1 MKAKVNNPVKK
12 ANVLM
17 TILITL
23 GVIILI
29 CLMLFSWVAGAYNTL
44 VSADTSTE
52 NSWAKVQTAYERRLD
67 LLPNLARTVK
77 GSSDFEKET
86 LVGVAKARGGIRV
99 ANNPAELEEANRPV
113 MTMMAGMMTYAEQYP
128 NIKSTELYKGL
139 MDELAGTENRIKW
152 ERDNYNDAVKTYKT
166 TIRMFPKNIVAS
178 IFNFDVNKWEV
189 FESSVN
195 ATSAPVINFE

>member
-1 MKAKVNNPVKK
+1 MNKK
-12 ANVLM
+12 AMNALGIVG
-17 TILITL
+17 IVI
-23 GVIILI
+23 GVIFLI
-29 CLMLFSWVAGAYNTL
+29 FLMFFSWIAGSYNTL

-52 NSWAKVQTAYERRLD
+52 ASWGKVQTAYERRLD

-86 LVGVAKARGGIRV
+86 LIEVAKARGGIRV
-99 ANNPAELEEANRPV
+99 ANNPTSLEEANRPV

-152 ERDNYNDAVKTYKT
+152 ERDNYNDEVKNYKNQV
-166 TIRMFPKNIVAS
+166 RMFPGSMIAS
-178 IFNFDVNKWEV
+178 MFNFDADKWEM
-189 FESSVN
+189 FEGREEGKV
-195 ATSAPVINFE
+195 APEISFE

>member
-1 MKAKVNNPVKK
+1 MNALGIVGIV
-12 ANVLM
+12 
-17 TILITL
+17 I
-23 GVIILI
+23 GVIFLI
-29 CLMLFSWVAGAYNTL
+29 FLMFFSWIAGSYNLL

-52 NSWAKVQTAYERRLD
+52 ASWGKVQTAYERRLD

-86 LVGVAKARGGIRV
+86 LIEVAKARGGIRV
-99 ANNPAELEEANRPV
+99 ANNPTSLEEANRPV

-152 ERDNYNDAVKTYKT
+152 ERDNYNDEVKNYKNQV
-166 TIRMFPKNIVAS
+166 RMFPGSMIAS
-178 IFNFDVNKWEV
+178 MFNFDADKWEM
-189 FESSVN
+189 FEGREEGKV
-195 ATSAPVINFE
+195 APEISFE

>member
-1 MKAKVNNPVKK
+1 MKAKTNKK
-12 ANVLM
+12 ANVL
-17 TILITL
+17 TGILITL
-23 GVIILI
+23 GVIVLMI
-29 CLMLFSWVAGAYNTL
+29 LMLVGWAAGSYNTL
-44 VSADTSTE
+44 VDTDTSTE

-86 LVGVAKARGGIRV
+86 LVEVAKARGGIRV

-166 TIRMFPKNIVAS
+166 TIRMFPKNIIAS
-178 IFNFDVNKWEV
+178 MFNFDVNKWEV
-189 FESSVN
+189 FEASVN
-195 ATSAPVINFE
+195 ATSAPVIDFE